1 MTETAPP
8 RLRTQMREATADAH
22 ARVDA
27 LMAHGFN
34 DARGYR
40 AYLSGM
46 QGFVAALLPAV
57 RAQAEAMRWP
67 LPDWDGLLRQD
78 MDHLQAGAIGG
89 IAPLPGCDRAAAL
102 GALYVLEGSSLGAR
116 LLVAEGRLERE
127 DSGAV
132 PILHLIVRR
141 LEDHSAMLDGLHR
154 LDLPGRCGA
163 PAFPA
168 ETQIARAEE
177 IGRGGSPRSAIP
189 RLGRSRDFH

>member
-1 MTETAPP
+1 MRQRPGSSKDVVFFTVEDEHGTANLVLYP
-8 RLRTQMREATADAH
+8 D
-22 ARVDA
+22 V
-27 LMAHGFN
+27 
-34 DARGYR
+34 
-40 AYLSGM
+40 
-46 QGFVAALLPAV
+46 VAAHRPAV
-57 RAQAEAMRWP
+57 
-67 LPDWDGLLRQD
+67 
-78 MDHLQAGAIGG
+78 
-89 IAPLPGCDRAAAL
+89 
-102 GALYVLEGSSLGAR
+102 LGAR